1 MSEFEIMKKRLEDT
15 GLYDIEPGGIVYAE
29 LKAYAAGLDLLF
41 DEAEELIR
49 ECFIPTAESY
59 GLELREELL
68 QRVNLLNTLEGRRNA
83 LINAFSLSS
92 GDFTAEGM
100 EKVAASFNARGYFS
114 YDMTQHKL
122 TFHCLDSVSAENRLL
137 MKAQME
143 RFIPAW
149 SRLEI
154 V

>member
-1 MSEFEIMKKRLEDT
+1 MSEFEIMKKHLEDT
-15 GLYDIEPGGIVYAE
+15 GLYNIVPGGIVYAE
-29 LKAYAAGLDLLF
+29 LKAYAAGLDILF

-59 GLELREELL
+59 GLELREALV

-83 LINAFSLSS
+83 LINAFAISS
-92 GDFTAEGM
+92 EDFTYEGM
-100 EKVAASFNARGYFS
+100 DKVAASFGARGYFS
-114 YDMTQHKL
+114 YDSTQHKV
-122 TFHCLDSVSAENRLL
+122 TFNCLDPVSASDKLL

-143 RFIPAW
+143 KFIPAW

-154 V
+154 I